1 MPNYDRFGLGII
13 VIDILIT
20 KLSSVKKVTGHMII
34 RYVGPGSKPEDWGH
48 PITKEVDPSQR
59 RAPRLVQQR
68 YGR

>member
-20 KLSSVKKVTGHMII
+20 KLSSVKVTGHMII
-34 RYVGPGSKPEDWGH
+34 RYVGPGSKPEYWGH
-48 PITKEVDPSQR
+48 PITKEVEPSQR